1 MHIIHIQIHVF
12 LYDFHTFSRNQGC
25 CHPPLPRL
33 VFLNRD
39 PQEGNYLL
47 LPGIIKEND
56 KIYKTWSLRVEG
68 RKGCPTLQQKTCWE
82 PTESVSKVFLYCW
95 YSISHFHDSRFLKCF
110 WKILQKNW
118 VGWVT
123 FDPWKA
129 HLKKTQTV
137 ECEMSRD
144 RQLPGIGYYHP
155 PDARCHHTRHGSMPF
170 GWDPKGIRSFI
181 GPLASWKGIV
191 FQNGNPSRKHN

>member
-1 MHIIHIQIHVF
+1 MY
-12 LYDFHTFSRNQGC
+12 LYMMNTFQETNDVVI
-25 CHPPLPRL
+25 LL
-33 VFLNRD
+33 YLDLFFLNRH

-82 PTESVSKVFLYCW
+82 PTEFVVLVFLYCW

-110 WKILQKNW
+110 WKILPKKW

-129 HLKKTQTV
+129 HQ
-137 ECEMSRD
+137 
-144 RQLPGIGYYHP
+144 RQIKRLNVK
-155 PDARCHHTRHGSMPF
+155 CH
-170 GWDPKGIRSFI
+170 
-181 GPLASWKGIV
+181 GIV
-191 FQNGNPSRKHN
+191 NYRVSGITTPGCQMPSFLGRLGGIQKR